1 MVNQGFEGFDRIT
14 LTGVEALGYHGVL
27 TSERENGQPF
37 IVDVVLHAE
46 IREAGRTD
54 DLARTVD
61 YSEVA
66 DVIVAAITGEPLNLI
81 EALAQRIAESIFAL
95 ESATRTNVSLV
106 EVTVHKP
113 QAPIN
118 VPFSDVSV
126 TIVRVR

>member
-1 MVNQGFEGFDRIT
+1 MNQGFEGFDRIT

-27 TSERENGQPF
+27 PSERENGQPF

-46 IREAGRTD
+46 IRQAGRTV
-54 DLARTVD
+54 DLDHTVD
-61 YSEVA
+61 YSVVA
-66 DVIVAAITGEPLNLI
+66 DTILAAITGHPLNLI

-95 ESATRTNVSLV
+95 ESATRTNVSVV